1 MAVPLT
7 SWPSSSPARDG
18 SRGRYCVG
26 VSRASAPRRLLPA
39 AALLAVVAV
48 LSGCAADGGTPLEG
62 TQTSPQAQASTGGG
76 SDSPQQAA
84 PHPAAPEQ
92 CAVVSELY
100 LSLTLLPLA
109 EEDGAP
115 SLDPA
120 ATAED
125 VRDAAED
132 APAAVQDDFRGA
144 AGLLEGYG
152 AGLEP
157 QELDELRTRLDPV
170 DLWIGR
176 RCSG

>member
-1 MAVPLT
+1 M

-18 SRGRYCVG
+18 LRCRYCVG
-26 VSRASAPRRLLPA
+26 VSRAPRPRRLLSASALVA
-39 AALLAVVAV
+39 AVAA
-48 LSGCAADGGTPLEG
+48 LSGCADGGEAPLESLEAVPG
-62 TQTSPQAQASTGGG
+62 PQASAEAGTGAREQAG
-76 SDSPQQAA
+76 

-120 ATAED
+120 TTAAD
-125 VRDAAED
+125 VREAAEA
-132 APAAVQDDFRGA
+132 APAAVRDDFDEA
-144 AGLLEGYG
+144 AGLLEDYG
-152 AGLEP
+152 MSLEP
-157 QELDELRTRLDPV
+157 QELDELRTDLDPV

-176 RCSG
+176 HCSS

>member
-1 MAVPLT
+1 MA
-7 SWPSSSPARDG
+7 
-18 SRGRYCVG
+18 
-26 VSRASAPRRLLPA
+26 AS
-39 AALLAVVAV
+39 ALLAAVAV
-48 LSGCAADGGTPLEG
+48 LPGCASGGEAPLESPEAVSG
-62 TQTSPQAQASTGGG
+62 PQASAEAGTVSREQAE
-76 SDSPQQAA
+76 

-132 APAAVQDDFRGA
+132 APAAVQDDFRAA

-157 QELDELRTRLDPV
+157 QELDELRTDLDPV
-170 DLWIGR
+170 DLWIR
-176 RCSG
+176 RHCSS